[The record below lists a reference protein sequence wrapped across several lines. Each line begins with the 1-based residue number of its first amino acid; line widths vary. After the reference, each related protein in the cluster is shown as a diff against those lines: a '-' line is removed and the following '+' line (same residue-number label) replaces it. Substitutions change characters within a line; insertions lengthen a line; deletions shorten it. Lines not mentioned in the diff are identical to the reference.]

1 MKSYAT
7 RQYNKLHN
15 NKRKKSKSEKVAFII
30 AFIILVLYACF
41 VGYFFLYG
49 LNIAL
54 LGNSEAYEEVLFNG
68 ELYVPHFDKIS
79 FSAFYNA
86 LFHLTDGTQMEG
98 SQTFFTLTWNSIWR
112 TTLYSVISIF
122 TSACVCYILVFYR
135 SKLTKFIYSLGLFVS
150 IIPLFGSAAATYQL
164 YSNFLGTGIDLKG
177 TVTLVIIT
185 SIGLYGGY
193 FFYMYSFFK
202 SLSWEYAEAAFVDGA
217 NHYKV
222 FFKIMLPMALPSIS
236 ALFIMSF
243 IQGWNDYENTL
254 LYMQKYPNLSFASY
268 LFSNTNTTE
277 VPTFIAATFV
287 SLMPILTLFIIFQN
301 SIMEKVHLGGLK
313 G

>member
-1 MKSYAT
+1 MKSYAAREYSRFHT
-7 RQYNKLHN
+7 S
-15 NKRKKSKSEKVAFII
+15 KRKKSLSERI
-30 AFIILVLYACF
+30 AFIVAFCILTLYACF
-41 VGYFFLYG
+41 VLYFFVYG

-54 LGNSEAYEEVLFNG
+54 LGSGEAYEAASFDRT
-68 ELYVPHFDKIS
+68 LYLPHFDKIS
-79 FSAFYNA
+79 FHAFYRA
-86 LFHLTDGTQMEG
+86 LFHLTDGTSMEG
-98 SQTFFTLTWNSIWR
+98 TQTFLTLTWNSIWR
-112 TTLYSVISIF
+112 TTAYSTISIF
-122 TSACVCYILVFYR
+122 TSASVCYVLVFYK
-135 SKLTKFIYSLGLFVS
+135 SKLTRLIYNVGLFVA
-150 IIPLFGSAAATYQL
+150 IIPLFGSAASTYRL

-177 TVTLVIIT
+177 TVFLVIIT
-185 SIGLYGGY
+185 AIGLYGGH

-222 FFKIMLPMALPSIS
+222 FFKIMFPMALPSVS

-243 IQGWNDYENTL
+243 IGGWNDYENTY

-268 LFSNTNTTE
+268 LFSNTTGNE

-287 SLMPILTLFIIFQN
+287 SLIPILTLFFIFQN

>member
-7 RQYNKLHN
+7 REYNKLHS
-15 NKRKKSKSEKVAFII
+15 NKRKKSTSEKIAFII
-30 AFIILVLYACF
+30 AFIILVGYVVF
-41 VGYFFLYG
+41 VGYFFFYG
-49 LNIAL
+49 LCIAL
-54 LGNSEAYEEVLFNG
+54 LGESEVYEEIAFNG
-68 ELYVPHFDKIS
+68 TLYIPHFDK
-79 FSAFYNA
+79 FSLKAFYKA
-86 LFHLTDGTQMEG
+86 LFHLTDGTAALAD
-98 SQTFFTLTWNSIWR
+98 QTFLSLTWNSIWR

-135 SKLTKFIYSLGLFVS
+135 SKLTRFIYNLGLFVA
-150 IIPLFGSAAATYQL
+150 IIPLFGSAASTYQL

-236 ALFIMSF
+236 ALFIMNF
-243 IQGWNDYENTL
+243 INGWNDYENTL

-268 LFSNTNTTE
+268 LFAGQNNGE

-287 SLMPILTLFIIFQN
+287 SLIPILTLFIVFQN